1 MLGYVDGF
9 NPTPDLLLRDKSENA
24 ADPRM
29 EKRVQLIAWLIQ
41 AEREG
46 PKENKDWNLRE
57 SVEVML
63 DCTVDILT
71 RKRNTLQISFKFFSD
86 SDSISHWSEY
96 NIKSSTVWSQS
107 KQAQKPVGGHLK
119 KKKINCMSLDAEKVD
134 P

>member
-46 PKENKDWNLRE
+46 PKENKD
-57 SVEVML
+57 
-63 DCTVDILT
+63 
-71 RKRNTLQISFKFFSD
+71 
-86 SDSISHWSEY
+86 
-96 NIKSSTVWSQS
+96 
-107 KQAQKPVGGHLK
+107 
-119 KKKINCMSLDAEKVD
+119 
-134 P
+134 